1 MAIFRADEPD
11 ESGVYWLEKEDR
23 DEPIPIRVIYHH
35 DYLAVASTEV
45 GVEWID
51 GVWTGPLPT
60 PEEMKSQA
68 DQSVAEEIY
77 RLRHDMYTSKETD

>member
-1 MAIFRADEPD
+1 MAVFRANEPNKP
-11 ESGVYWLEKEDR
+11 GLYWLEKEDR

-51 GVWTGPLPT
+51 GAWTGPLPT
-60 PEEMKSQA
+60 PEEMEA
-68 DQSVAEEIY
+68 EAERDVAEEIH
-77 RLRHDMYTSKETD
+77 RLRHDMYVEKKRE